1 MDVLAF
7 IILGVVLVVVIY
19 YFMYNSGSTVLSN
32 KLDLGIVQPPIP
44 VASLGLNPASPRYSI
59 EMWMYVYNFN
69 GSSTYIVSRAAKE
82 ATNANLLKN
91 IGIKIDGASPKLTL
105 EYTVPDTTPSSFKQE
120 SKVITDNLPLQT
132 WVHLIVS
139 VDNTFV
145 DVYMNGKLVK
155 SFQDKIQAPSD
166 TATMDYG
173 VVNCYLAKLARTTS
187 ATDPQSAWDKYIAGN
202 GENPLAKYLASFGL
216 SLTLQK
222 NNQDYS
228 KVTIF

>member
-19 YFMYNSGSTVLSN
+19 YFMYSSGTTVLTN
-32 KLDLGIVQPPIP
+32 KLDMSIAQPPVP
-44 VASLGLNPASPRYSI
+44 VASLGLNPGSPRYSI
-59 EMWMYVYNFN
+59 EMWMYIYNFN
-69 GSSTYIVSRAAKE
+69 GASPYIVSRAAKS
-82 ATNANLLKN
+82 ASDQKPLKN

-105 EYTVPDTTPSSFKQE
+105 EYTGPNASKQE
-120 SKVITDNLPLQT
+120 QIITDNLPLQT

-155 SFQDKIQAPSD
+155 SFQDQIEAPSD
-166 TATMDYG
+166 TAPLDYG
-173 VVNCYLAKLARTTS
+173 IVNCYLAKLARTTS
-187 ATDPQSAWDKYIAGN
+187 ATDPQSAWDKYAAGN